1 MNTEH
6 FRHRT
11 RTTAPDLPPLANIIA
26 RLEAGFGP
34 DPRLNAEIDCA
45 LRFPGHRPAEPTDFD
60 GKFGYAPGNIK
71 CEHGFLQASHYTSR
85 LDDVV
90 ELIESKM
97 PGCSRDILSR
107 ALNGMGGDSWRNGAP
122 ALPQIARAATLS
134 FLRAYHA
141 QARAEEAPA

>member
-1 MNTEH
+1 MDNH
-6 FRHRT
+6 ALRHDARP
-11 RTTAPDLPPLANIIA
+11 TAPSLQRLAHIVA
-26 RLEAGFGP
+26 RLEGGFGP

-71 CEHGFLQASHYTSR
+71 CEHGFLQAHHYTSR

-97 PGCSRDILSR
+97 PGRSRDLLQE
-107 ALNGMGGDSWRNGAP
+107 ALDAMGVTGWRTDAP
-122 ALPQIARAATLS
+122 MLPQMARAAMLS
-134 FLRAYHA
+134 FLRAYLA
-141 QARAEEAPA
+141 LA